1 MLRIKKGV
9 SIAGIRPEM
18 VVAIFVV
25 EGILASGGYETVIT
39 AALDSKHG
47 RGSLHFVGLA
57 LDFRT
62 RHIEDDLLPV
72 ITDEIKQALGE
83 SYDVVLEH
91 NHWHVECQPKTGAN
105 L

>member
-1 MLRIKKGV
+1 MLRLKKGV
-9 SIAGIRPEM
+9 SISGMRPDM
-18 VVAIFVV
+18 VLAIIVV

-39 AALDSKHG
+39 SALDSKHG
-47 RGSLHFVGLA
+47 TGSLHYVGLA

-72 ITDEIKQALGE
+72 ITDEFKQALGKN
-83 SYDVVLEH
+83 YDVVLEH
-91 NHWHVECQPKTGAN
+91 NHWHIEFQPKTGAN